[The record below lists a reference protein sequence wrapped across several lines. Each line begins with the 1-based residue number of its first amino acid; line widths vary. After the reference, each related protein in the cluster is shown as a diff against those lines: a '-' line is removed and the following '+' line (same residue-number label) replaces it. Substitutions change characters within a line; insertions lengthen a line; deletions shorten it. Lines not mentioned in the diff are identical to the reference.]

1 MLFGDVVSI
10 YLKEKGIPQAELA
23 RLTGLNRQTISAIIV
38 GDSASPTL
46 NNAVLIADALGV
58 SIDEMVSRMKEE
70 ES

>member
-23 RLTGLNRQTISAIIV
+23 RLPGLNRQSISAIIV